1 MYSNSINVGR
11 NSSQRAIEFHSREG
25 SPRHRTASPSA
36 AMLFLHAQRLSQ
48 AGRWDESKPLL
59 TRLREANEA
68 NPAIAN
74 SLGAAHYNTFDYEAA
89 KLEFAHALSLAPNNT
104 DFAANLDKATKVA
117 AGEETHDGT
126 PKEGAADAA
135 APAEGA

>member
-1 MYSNSINVGR
+1 MCCPG
-11 NSSQRAIEFHSREG
+11 
-25 SPRHRTASPSA
+25 
-36 AMLFLHAQRLSQ
+36 
-48 AGRWDESKPLL
+48 
-59 TRLREANEA
+59 EANEA